1 MTRLITLRSRTI
13 PDDRPIPIILPII
26 PRSPTTLR
34 ITHRTTARGVM
45 RGRGEVPS
53 LVLNPV
59 VSSPLR
65 R

>member
-13 PDDRPIPIILPII
+13 PGDLPIPTILPII

-34 ITHRTTARGVM
+34 TMARGDT
-45 RGRGEVPS
+45 RGRGVVPS

-59 VSSPLR
+59 VSSPLLR
-65 R
+65 